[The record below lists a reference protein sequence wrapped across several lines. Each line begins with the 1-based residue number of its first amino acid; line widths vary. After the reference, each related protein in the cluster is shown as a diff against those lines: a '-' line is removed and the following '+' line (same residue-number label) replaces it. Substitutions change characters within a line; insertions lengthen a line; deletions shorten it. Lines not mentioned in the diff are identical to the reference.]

1 METRFPTIL
10 LVVGLSACAGVR
22 PPLPAESKIVPPSAW
37 RDGEKTAVVPVD
49 SRWWH
54 QFGDD
59 TLDSLIERA
68 ILDNNDERIA
78 IARSSEA
85 RANAR
90 LARASNGQPIELTFA

>member
-1 METRFPTIL
+1 MEPH
-10 LVVGLSACAGVR
+10 
-22 PPLPAESKIVPPSAW
+22 
-37 RDGEKTAVVPVD
+37 
-49 SRWWH
+49 WWH

-59 TLDSLIERA
+59 TLDSLVERA
-68 ILDNNDERIA
+68 ILDNDERRIA